1 MSRKK
6 SLGHNPLGFSGFDQS
21 SLNFIGSKPDQHH
34 SDTHKNHQHDGNKH
48 VEKKVVS
55 YYLEVKL
62 VHRLKDIAH
71 SEGRYYS
78 SLVSEAVENL
88 IDEYEY

>member
-6 SLGHNPLGFSGFDQS
+6 SLGHNPLGFSGFDQN
-21 SLNFIGSKPDQHH
+21 SLGFIGTKS
-34 SDTHKNHQHDGNKH
+34 HQHQSNTHENHHHDQKGH
-48 VEKKVVS
+48 VDKKVVS

-62 VHRLKDIAH
+62 VRRLKRIAN

-78 SLVSEAVENL
+78 SLVSEAVENF
-88 IDEYEY
+88 INDYEY

>member
-6 SLGHNPLGFSGFDQS
+6 SLGHNPLGFSGFDQD
-21 SLNFIGSKPDQHH
+21 SLQFIGSKSDQHH
-34 SDTHKNHQHDGNKH
+34 SQYHGHHQHDHHKH
-48 VEKKVVS
+48 AEKKVVS
-55 YYLEVKL
+55 YYLEVNL
-62 VHRLKDIAH
+62 VRRLKRIAH

-88 IDEYEY
+88 IDEYDF